1 MRNRHSAKQKFE
13 MHVTKIN
20 RNISV
25 FKEQHIKETE
35 NPEMKSKQEHWLIIL
50 WFNLKRFLSSN
61 QHWNKTTIPG
71 FKSYDS
77 AITKQ
82 KNTSYFKKLNVDLV
96 KKGLEKKSKQ
106 LVM

>member
-35 NPEMKSKQEHWLIIL
+35 NPEMKSKQEH
-50 WFNLKRFLSSN
+50 
-61 QHWNKTTIPG
+61 
-71 FKSYDS
+71 
-77 AITKQ
+77 
-82 KNTSYFKKLNVDLV
+82 
-96 KKGLEKKSKQ
+96 
-106 LVM
+106 